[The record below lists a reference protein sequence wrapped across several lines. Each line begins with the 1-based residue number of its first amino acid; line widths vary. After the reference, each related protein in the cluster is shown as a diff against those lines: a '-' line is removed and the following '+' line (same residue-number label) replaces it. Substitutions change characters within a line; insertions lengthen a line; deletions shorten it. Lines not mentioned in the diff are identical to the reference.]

1 MRRWSCV
8 PMIALCLL
16 LSACGSAG
24 ETNDAQA
31 AREPY
36 QEMSGCTMEAEV
48 TCGKETEDLLTFT
61 LKCGYVPDGTSTVE
75 VLAPEAVAG
84 VQATLDGKTMK
95 LVYDGAC
102 LNTGTLS
109 SEELSPATCLPVLM
123 NALRNGWL
131 LEEDKE
137 DWNDVPC
144 LRLCLDQTGKNGGK
158 ILTTIWLKQEDG
170 TPLYSE
176 VAVDDE
182 IILQAEFT
190 SFQFGDIVKK

>member
-1 MRRWSCV
+1 MRRWCCV

-16 LSACGSAG
+16 LSACGAAG
-24 ETNDAQA
+24 GTNKAQA

-36 QEMSGCTMEAEV
+36 QEMTNCSMEAAV

-61 LKCGYVPDGTSTVE
+61 LKCDYVPDGTSTVE
-75 VLAPEAVAG
+75 VLAPDTVAG
-84 VQATLDGKTMK
+84 VRATLDGKTMN
-95 LVYDGAC
+95 LVYDDAC

-131 LEEDKE
+131 LEENQE
-137 DWNDVPC
+137 DWNEVPC
-144 LRLCLDQTGKNGGK
+144 LRLCMDQTGKNGGK
-158 ILTTIWLKQEDG
+158 IVTTIWLKQDDG
-170 TPLYSE
+170 TPLYGE
-176 VAVDDE
+176 IAVNDE

-190 SFQFGDIVKK
+190 SFQFGDIVEK